1 MTKNLIIFVLLV
13 FLIGALAALQHMTVR
28 YDAAMNYIDV
38 LETDFPDYIDVTAET
53 DAYSDYYNY

>member
-28 YDAAMNYIDV
+28 YDAAADYINA
-38 LETDFPDYIDVTAET
+38 LEEDFPEYVDVTAGD